1 MGIFGGLRREPRS
14 VVLFLA
20 HSSPISCF
28 HLFFVI
34 INLTTCF
41 CALHSSQ
48 WALLLCPEHWIVFQK
63 ILKEGQNIGVALEEV
78 SVWPAGRYR
87 IQNYS
92 VLFKLNNT
100 EFEFEFSAC
109 NADAVKKSSN
119 RKISYLYITRFL
131 VNSSYEYNYCLFFVL
146 IRRASVKILTA
157 HRAKSE
163 GDCLPPVYLRRKCFY
178 YLI

>member
-1 MGIFGGLRREPRS
+1 MGIFEGLRREPRS

-20 HSSPISCF
+20 HNSPISCF

-131 VNSSYEYNYCLFFVL
+131 VN
-146 IRRASVKILTA
+146 
-157 HRAKSE
+157 
-163 GDCLPPVYLRRKCFY
+163 
-178 YLI
+178 

>member
-1 MGIFGGLRREPRS
+1 MGIFEGLRREPRS

-48 WALLLCPEHWIVFQK
+48 CPEHWIVFQK

-100 EFEFEFSAC
+100 EFEFSAC

-131 VNSSYEYNYCLFFVL
+131 VN
-146 IRRASVKILTA
+146 
-157 HRAKSE
+157 
-163 GDCLPPVYLRRKCFY
+163 
-178 YLI
+178 

>member
-1 MGIFGGLRREPRS
+1 MVIFGGLRREPRS

-48 WALLLCPEHWIVFQK
+48 CPEYWIVFQK

-78 SVWPAGRYR
+78 SVLPAGRYR

-109 NADAVKKSSN
+109 SADAVKKSSN
-119 RKISYLYITRFL
+119 GKISYLYITRFL
-131 VNSSYEYNYCLFFVL
+131 VN
-146 IRRASVKILTA
+146 
-157 HRAKSE
+157 
-163 GDCLPPVYLRRKCFY
+163 
-178 YLI
+178 